1 MRSRIV
7 PLFLSCSLFFA
18 CESVDDDVE
27 APAADDAGP
36 AAMADAAPQLPEGC
50 DYFVEPGDDDQTA
63 VQEVLIEA
71 DAGRTVCLGAGTF
84 QFMAEVSISVDGL
97 TLRGAG
103 GDETILDFTAQD
115 LGANGVYVSGDGV
128 TLEDFQVLNA
138 KGDGIRG
145 DEVEGIV
152 FRRLKVFWERDADA
166 GNGAYGVYPV
176 GCTNV
181 LVEECVVKGASDAGI
196 YVGQS
201 RNILVRGNEAYGNVA
216 GIEIE
221 NSTDAEVVDNHAHDN
236 TAGILIFTLPELP
249 MKEGRRSLVHRNI
262 IENNNVPNF
271 GRAGSVVSNVPGG
284 TGAMILAADET
295 EFTGNTVQGNNTTGL
310 MLITYIVEL
319 LGPYED
325 EEYDKYPERNWVHD
339 NNWMNN
345 GAMPMSVVGDFGVV
359 DGPDIIADGCY
370 DDVQMDAARRNCV
383 AETTAD
389 YGVLQI
395 CGDLS
400 YALGD
405 LAAFDCVGTDVSEI
419 DL

>member
-1 MRSRIV
+1 MYCRFIAL
-7 PLFLSCSLFFA
+7 PLLCSLIFA
-18 CESVDDDVE
+18 CESGDDDIDS
-27 APAADDAGP
+27 PAAPDAAPMVDAGP
-36 AAMADAAPQLPEGC
+36 MLPEGC
-50 DYFVEPGDDDQTA
+50 DHFVEPGGDEET
-63 VQEVLIEA
+63 VLQAALINA
-71 DAGRTVCLGAGTF
+71 QMGQTVCLGAGTF
-84 QFMAEVSISVDGL
+84 SFLGEVSTSVDGL
-97 TLRGAG
+97 TVRGAG
-103 GDETILDFTAQD
+103 ADETILDFTNQD
-115 LGANGVYVSGDGV
+115 LGANGIYVSGDGV

-145 DEVEGIV
+145 DSVDGIV
-152 FRRLKVFWERDADA
+152 FRRLKVIWENDNDSS
-166 GNGAYGVYPV
+166 NGAYGVYPV
-176 GCTNV
+176 GSTNV
-181 LVEECVVKGASDAGI
+181 LVENCVVKGASDAGI
-196 YVGQS
+196 YVAQS
-201 RNILVRGNEAYGNVA
+201 SNILVRNNEAYGNVA

-236 TAGILIFTLPELP
+236 SAGILIFTLPELP
-249 MKEGRRSLVHRNI
+249 MKEGERCLVHRNL

-295 EFTGNTVQGNNTTGL
+295 EFTENIVRGNHTTGL

-319 LGPYED
+319 LGPYMD
-325 EEYDKYPERNWVHD
+325 DGYDKYPERNWIHD
-339 NNWMNN
+339 NTWMEN

-370 DDVQMDAARRNCV
+370 DNVQADEMRRNCV
-383 AETTAD
+383 AEAGAD

-405 LAAFDCVGTDVSEI
+405 LSLFDCVGTDVSEI